1 MSPHLPAPTQAASD
15 TDVGLDAL
23 TPTQANCDIVGR
35 PHGANRIR
43 VCHVSMTLRTGGL
56 ERLLVDFARHTN
68 HRRYELHF
76 VSLTDGGPPAED
88 LRRLEVPVD
97 LIGFPGCGKLG
108 LIRGL
113 VRLFKKYRFDIIHTH
128 NTYAHFYATLA
139 AKLAG
144 VRVVINTQHGRGCG
158 NGWKDH
164 WQFRIANRFT
174 TRIVGVSDDATRL
187 CQAQDAASRGKM
199 LRLWNGID
207 VDRFEFVGPQSELSA
222 ISVARLSPEKDFGTL
237 LRATAIVLREFP
249 QFRLRI
255 VGDGQERAGLERLST
270 ELGLTFA
277 VEFMGERSNVP
288 ALLATAGFFV
298 SSSKTEGISLTVL
311 EAMSVGLPVV
321 TTAVGGS
328 PEILVEGTTGHLSPA
343 ENPQALAD
351 AILRMC
357 RTKSAWKKMG
367 RAGRER
373 VEEHF
378 NIRSTMAH
386 YESLYEQT
394 LEPKRN

>member
-1 MSPHLPAPTQAASD
+1 MSPYLPAPTQPASD
-15 TDVGLDAL
+15 TEVELDAL
-23 TPTQANCDIVGR
+23 TSTK
-35 PHGANRIR
+35 ANRDVLGRGTGSSRIR
-43 VCHVSMTLRTGGL
+43 ICHVSMTLRTGGL
-56 ERLLVDFARHTN
+56 ERLLVDFARHAN
-68 HRRYELHF
+68 QRRYQLHF
-76 VSLTDGGPPAED
+76 VSLTDGGPPAEE
-88 LRRLEVPVD
+88 LRRLDVPVD
-97 LIGFPGCGKLG
+97 LMGFPDCGKLG
-108 LIRGL
+108 LIR
-113 VRLFKKYRFDIIHTH
+113 RLSRHFRSHHIHVVHTH

-144 VRVVINTQHGRGCG
+144 VRVVMNTQHGRGCG

-164 WQFRIANRFT
+164 WQFRIANRFA

-187 CQAQDAASRGKM
+187 CLAQNAASRGKM
-199 LRLWNGID
+199 LRVWNGID
-207 VDRFEFVGPQSELSA
+207 VDRFEFVGPQPELSA

-237 LRATAIVLREFP
+237 LRATAIVLQEFP

-270 ELGLTFA
+270 ELGLTSA

-298 SSSKTEGISLTVL
+298 SSSRTEGISLTVL

-321 TTAVGGS
+321 TTAVGGN
-328 PEILVEGTTGHLSPA
+328 PEIVVEGTTGLLAPA

-357 RTKSAWKKMG
+357 RVKSSWKEMG

-386 YESLYEQT
+386 YETLYEQALST
-394 LEPKRN
+394 KRD